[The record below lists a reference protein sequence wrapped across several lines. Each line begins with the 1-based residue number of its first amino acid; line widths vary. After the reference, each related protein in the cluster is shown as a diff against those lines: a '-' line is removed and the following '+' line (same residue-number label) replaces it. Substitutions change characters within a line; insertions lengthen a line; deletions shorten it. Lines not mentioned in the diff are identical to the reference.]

1 VKNPEV
7 LGVRKILYAA
17 AITAVLVASAGISA
31 AQRFAEEDIWT
42 AEKARVEALPSWFG
56 ETGLVVIPTAQTV
69 HPQRIEAHFHRVDRD
84 AGGENAWGANIGLTS
99 NIEAGVTRLDEIS
112 ETVFQ
117 AKLNLDIGDWLTL
130 RGMPQVAIGARD
142 IGDVVDR
149 ALYVVLSSAL
159 TIKEEEEAVLS
170 AHLGFGDTTLPGSPL
185 DGIFG
190 GVDFT
195 PFEFLRVQV
204 EHDGENLN
212 AAARYWWSDWLCTD
226 VGSLDGD
233 FGWGVVAETRF

>member
-1 VKNPEV
+1 MKNPEV
-7 LGVRKILYAA
+7 LGVHKILYAA
-17 AITAVLVASAGISA
+17 AITAVLVASAAMCA
-31 AQRFAEEDIWT
+31 AQMYPGEDIWT
-42 AEKARVEALPSWFG
+42 AEQARTEALPSWFG
-56 ETGLVVIPTAQTV
+56 ETGLIVIPTAQTV
-69 HPQRIEAHFHRVDRD
+69 HPQRIEAHFHRVEFD
-84 AGGENAWGANIGLTS
+84 AGCDNVWGANIGLTS
-99 NIEAGVTRLDEIS
+99 NIEAGVTRLDAVG

-130 RGMPQVAIGARD
+130 RGMPQIAIGARD
-142 IGDVVDR
+142 IGDEVDR

-170 AHLGFGDTTLPGSPL
+170 AHLGFGDTTLRGSPL

-195 PFEFLRVQV
+195 PFDFLRVQV